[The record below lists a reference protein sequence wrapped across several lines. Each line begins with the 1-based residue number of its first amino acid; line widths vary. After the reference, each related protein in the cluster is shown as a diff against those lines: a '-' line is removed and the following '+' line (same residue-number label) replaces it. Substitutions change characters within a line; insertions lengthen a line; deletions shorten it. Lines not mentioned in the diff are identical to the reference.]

1 MMCYGSI
8 LDIVLILITAIV
20 AKTVLMVS
28 KITLEVIAS
37 SKYTTS
43 LNCLTSIEYKVI
55 KMENVATMTPTPN
68 NRTPFL

>member
-1 MMCYGSI
+1 MCYGSI

-20 AKTVLMVS
+20 TKTVLMVS
-28 KITLEVIAS
+28 KITLEVIES

-43 LNCLTSIEYKVI
+43 LNCLTLIEYKVI